1 MQDPTRLRRHA
12 WLLCLALLLHAQ
24 SSQAQQEQFVEL
36 LSNGGYASY
45 RLPDD
50 TIQVDLADQTQGA
63 CRFNRTWGYDLT
75 NRELWTNGG
84 CGGRFK
90 VTRTYASGNNSGSNT
105 GAAVA
110 AVAAIAGIALLA
122 NHNRHNNDNDRR
134 PDYPDYPSYGGGR
147 GGEIRVD
154 GRLCLD
160 VTKGDIRAGT
170 ALQVYECNGTASQ
183 RFTVGRGGEIRVRD
197 LCVDVDRGDPRD
209 GARVVLWSCSGSRS
223 QSWMTRGGQIVSQ
236 LTGKCLDVQDG
247 RVRQGAPT
255 MVWPCNRS
263 PSQRWWW

>member
-1 MQDPTRLRRHA
+1 MRDPAYRKHA
-12 WLLCLALLLHAQ
+12 WLLCLPLLMSVQTVQAQEQVVDLQ
-24 SSQAQQEQFVEL
+24 SS
-36 LSNGGYASY
+36 GGYTSY

-50 TIQVDLADQTQGA
+50 TTQVDLSAQTQGA

-90 VTRTYASGNNSGSNT
+90 ITRSYTSNNSGSGSNA

-122 NHNRHNNDNDRR
+122 NHNRHDNDRR
-134 PDYPDYPSYGGGR
+134 PDYPDYPNDGGGR

-154 GRLCLD
+154 GRMCLD
-160 VTKGDIRAGT
+160 VTKGNIRPGT
-170 ALQVYECNGTASQ
+170 ALQVYDCNGTASQ
-183 RFTVGRGGEIRVRD
+183 RFGVGRGGEIRVRD
-197 LCVDVDRGDPRD
+197 LCVDVDRGDARD

-223 QSWMTRGGQIVSQ
+223 QSWSTRGGQIVSQ
-236 LTGKCLDVQDG
+236 LNGKCLDVEDG

-255 MVWPCNRS
+255 MVWSCNRS

>member
-1 MQDPTRLRRHA
+1 MKDPTRLRRA
-12 WLLCLALLLHAQ
+12 WLLCLPLLVNAQ
-24 SSQAQQEQFVEL
+24 AAMAQDQFVDL
-36 LSNGGYASY
+36 QSNGGYASY

-50 TIQVDLADQTQGA
+50 TTQVDLSEQTQGA

-75 NRELWTNGG
+75 RRELWTNGG

-90 VTRTYASGNNSGSNT
+90 VTRAYASGNSQSGSNA

-122 NHNRHNNDNDRR
+122 NHNRHDDDRR
-134 PDYPDYPSYGGGR
+134 PEYPDYPDYGGR

-160 VTKGDIRAGT
+160 VTKGNIRPGT
-170 ALQVYECNGTASQ
+170 PLQVYDCNGTASQ
-183 RFTVGRGGEIRVRD
+183 RFSVGRSGEIRVRD

-223 QSWMTRGGQIVSQ
+223 QSWSTRGGQIVSQ
-236 LTGKCLDVQDG
+236 LNGKCLDVEDG

>member
-1 MQDPTRLRRHA
+1 MKNPNRLRHA
-12 WLLCLALLLHAQ
+12 WLLCLPLLLSAQ
-24 SSQAQQEQFVEL
+24 AVQAQDQWVEL
-36 LSNGGYASY
+36 QSNGGYASY

-50 TIQVDLADQTQGA
+50 TTQVDLSEQTQGA

-75 NRELWTNGG
+75 HRELWTNGG
-84 CGGRFK
+84 CGGRFRI
-90 VTRTYASGNNSGSNT
+90 TRTYASGSNSGSNT

-110 AVAAIAGIALLA
+110 AVAAIAGVALLA
-122 NHNRHNNDNDRR
+122 NHNRHDDDRR
-134 PDYPDYPSYGGGR
+134 PEYPDYPDYGGGR

-160 VTKGDIRAGT
+160 VQGGRFQPGT
-170 ALQVYECNGTASQ
+170 LLQVYECNGTASQ
-183 RFTVGRGGEIRVRD
+183 RFSVGRGGEIRVRD

-209 GARVVLWSCSGSRS
+209 GARVVLWPCSGAPS
-223 QSWMTRGGQIVSQ
+223 QSWSTRGGQIVSQ
-236 LTGKCLDVQDG
+236 LNGKCLDVEDG

>member
-1 MQDPTRLRRHA
+1 MKAPTRFRHV
-12 WLLCLALLLHAQ
+12 WLLSLPVLLQ
-24 SSQAQQEQFVEL
+24 IQTVQAQDQSVDLQ
-36 LSNGGYASY
+36 SNGGYTSY
-45 RLPDD
+45 RLPED
-50 TIQVDLADQTQGA
+50 TTQVDLSEQTQGA

-90 VTRTYASGNNSGSNT
+90 ITRSYAPGNHNNSGSNA

-122 NHNRHNNDNDRR
+122 NHNRHDNDRQ
-134 PDYPDYPSYGGGR
+134 PEYPDYGGGNSGR

-160 VTKGDIRAGT
+160 VTKGNIRPGT
-170 ALQVYECNGTASQ
+170 ALQVFDCNGTASQ
-183 RFTVGRGGEIRVRD
+183 RFSVGRGGEIRVQD

-223 QSWMTRGGQIVSQ
+223 QSWTTRGGQIVSQ
-236 LTGKCLDVQDG
+236 ANGKCLDVEDG

-255 MVWPCNRS
+255 MVWSCNRS

>member
-1 MQDPTRLRRHA
+1 MKNPASRQKHA
-12 WLLCLALLLHAQ
+12 WLLCLPLLMSVQAA
-24 SSQAQQEQFVEL
+24 QAQEQLVDL
-36 LSNGGYASY
+36 QSNGGYTSY
-45 RLPDD
+45 RLADD
-50 TIQVDLADQTQGA
+50 VTQVDLVEQTQGA

-90 VTRTYASGNNSGSNT
+90 VTRSYAPGNNSGSSSNA

-122 NHNRHNNDNDRR
+122 NHNRHDDDRR
-134 PDYPDYPSYGGGR
+134 PEYPDYGYGDR
-147 GGEIRVD
+147 GGEIRA
-154 GRLCLD
+154 GGGLCLD
-160 VTKGDIRAGT
+160 VRGGKFQPGT
-170 ALQVYECNGTASQ
+170 TLQVYECNGTASQ
-183 RFTVGRGGEIRVRD
+183 RFSVGRGGEIRVRD

-223 QSWMTRGGQIVSQ
+223 QSWSTRGGQIVSQ
-236 LTGKCLDVQDG
+236 LNGKCLDVEEG
-247 RVRQGAPT
+247 RLRQGAHT
-255 MVWPCNRS
+255 MLWSCNRG